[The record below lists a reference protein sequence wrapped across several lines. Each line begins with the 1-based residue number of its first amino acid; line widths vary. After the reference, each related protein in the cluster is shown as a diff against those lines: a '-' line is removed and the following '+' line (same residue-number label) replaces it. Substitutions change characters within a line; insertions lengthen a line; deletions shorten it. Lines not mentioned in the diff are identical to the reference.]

1 MYFYLLYA
9 YATIYGMEERARFA
23 VGIDFGSN
31 KIRAVIG
38 RKVNDEV
45 TIVGFGEANSEGIR
59 RGAIS
64 DLQSPIEPLNVCL
77 HKLENMSGINISG
90 ASVSIN
96 TNSIASTK
104 VDGTVT
110 NVDGSMGRGIDDNVI
125 ERLNQTAIEGR
136 VPKNRTTLSLIP
148 FEYILDNQG
157 GIRNPYGMIGTRLE
171 IRANV
176 ISALTPDVENL
187 NQLCIGAGNLAMH
200 EVVPAA
206 EAAATA
212 IITNRQR
219 ENGIGVVNFG
229 GATTSIA
236 IYDEG
241 ELQYT
246 SVIPMGSNDIT
257 RDLAT
262 ILAATPDL
270 AEDVKL
276 RHADGQ
282 FKDGKDV
289 TLTHGRDQYVFSR
302 SEINEVVEAR
312 LDEIFEEVHNRLIA
326 SGYDK
331 RLPEGL
337 ILTGGGAKMRNL
349 DLYVR
354 SKLSMAVRMGEVLPG
369 ITATDK
375 NILKS
380 DYTTAIGLMLR
391 DMEAREYSENSRRSR
406 KRHKNSGSG
415 GNIFSKFMGFFH

>member
-1 MYFYLLYA
+1 
-9 YATIYGMEERARFA
+9 
-23 VGIDFGSN
+23 
-31 KIRAVIG
+31 
-38 RKVNDEV
+38 
-45 TIVGFGEANSEGIR
+45 
-59 RGAIS
+59 
-64 DLQSPIEPLNVCL
+64 
-77 HKLENMSGINISG
+77 
-90 ASVSIN
+90 
-96 TNSIASTK
+96 
-104 VDGTVT
+104 
-110 NVDGSMGRGIDDNVI
+110 
-125 ERLNQTAIEGR
+125 
-136 VPKNRTTLSLIP
+136 LIP

-391 DMEAREYSENSRRSR
+391 DMEAREYNENSRRSR